1 MRNQNLIFLTKN
13 KCIFF
18 KTLII
23 SMIIEI
29 NLRNRCVTRTLSLAR
44 IKAIIFK
51 ELLDEIGFFGK
62 RGMFT
67 LGDFGDL
74 VR

>member
-1 MRNQNLIFLTKN
+1 
-13 KCIFF
+13 
-18 KTLII
+18 
-23 SMIIEI
+23 MIILNGAFLMA
-29 NLRNRCVTRTLSLAR
+29 NLRNRCVTKALLPTC
-44 IKAIIFK
+44 IKAIILK
-51 ELLDEIGFFGK
+51 KLLDEIGLFGK